1 MAIYTIQ
8 EDNQQKRLMN
18 PRLQGRKLGSS
29 DSPSLF
35 RPSIH
40 RIDANKKFRSLQVG
54 RRRVRPTDTLTG
66 SIRPNLTYPHKRRRL
81 TPRPPHMD
89 FEPVSPIRLVSP
101 PEEASFSN
109 SQIDESLRLAQSVL
123 SHNKIVDISSPI
135 KQLHRKPV
143 YELESPSFQ
152 DGPIPINVPDA
163 EDGERSI
170 ENVEE
175 MQITKQKAQSEED
188 MTEMK
193 VLRLF
198 LKDGSNACRTSKPL
212 TMFCSSKGIIIRN
225 ELDTSFINIPPSQV
239 EIVYISE
246 HRADFRICVILKL
259 KDIMKG
265 KLRTSEVTFKTVRIH
280 LDPCSRN
287 KYDDLV
293 HRLEEYGA
301 EVKVSSFSDN
311 TGLSPTSTKTFYGSE
326 RKARVKVKDPNFE
339 GIPGSDSYMQ
349 LRSRSHRNI
358 DYHKVHKME
367 IKLDLDDDQ
376 HPEDVNGKQ
385 TNVLSPD
392 VAEIVTEAIPY
403 RDQIVF
409 RPPLHYKIA
418 PKKTMIVT
426 NNDFTCL
433 YNSNWINDSIV
444 DFFLNF
450 NYRKAKEAGHLG
462 DNQVEIFN
470 SFFFSQL
477 ANPSSAVENCYNNV
491 KSWFKTTDDL
501 FDHEYVIIPIMS
513 ELHWY
518 SVIIYNLPGVKKQSM
533 AKKRDYAIVEKK
545 MSRLKKD
552 DASDDS
558 TESSVKNESPVK
570 KDDLLGSTSQQ
581 KEPESSPSKRKELN
595 IPKEKGLL
603 RKRKKYFESG
613 HIYILDSLRKMHVS
627 VSPLLKNFLIG
638 YAKDKYDLD
647 LDTSDFVRH
656 NAPIPRQKNF
666 NDCGLHVIYNLNVFF
681 QDPKSFQE
689 KVLSKTARVSNDIFR
704 PEERKRMRPTLRKV
718 LIKLLKKQVE
728 TSGRDSSKIGTETND
743 TVAKEKFINGQ
754 KADADGD
761 KASSGNDVK
770 SDDEDDDLI
779 IIEPKPIKD
788 TDEDL
793 AVKLSFPVTLKYH
806 SVEPSSDESKKFE
819 STSLNNFSISASKVG
834 SLNIKDVDA
843 ELSHGMNLEKTQNED
858 KDSEIQKKEHIPDI
872 STGDKLVDSGIL
884 KIENLGKTTLKAE
897 LARNNENNKML
908 LDNKVGNIY
917 STIKQHTLKDG
928 SISYGKS
935 PVKSKRD
942 KKELEMVPDELIKEE
957 NLLEIGKEKR
967 AIVHSRK
974 MMIHKISHQREERN
988 RIKYESEEKSKI
1000 KHDSDDLIKK
1010 ESVPVLINLEQ
1021 EHESVMNNVYGV
1033 KIQKEK
1039 DLNEKLLRK
1048 RGPRRLEIGGEN
1060 GQLMALDNS
1069 KRASNATSTVDT
1081 TKAVETTG
1089 KADRK
1094 EMHKNMDTELENDL
1108 KSAKDN
1114 ISMRVGGRQEVQIWK
1129 EVNIISDKSVKDSET
1144 ETQESEQS
1152 ASQFEPSREASS
1164 SSGLEH
1170 DLDVSRPTEVRL
1182 QIEDKTAK
1190 KYDKKDEE
1198 VHDRSGTSTGN
1209 IGNSTEINTGTNTIN
1224 TGINIGTDT
1233 GANTVISISTNAG
1246 INAGTTGTNTSTN
1259 SDIDIDTATDN
1270 TASDSEYDDGDGD
1283 QEWTETSYS
1292 RSKAGKRGK
1301 KRGRKRKDYSL
1312 PNGIESISARLGRRR
1327 KNMEKLNLSEQPDQR
1342 EESVFSVTPVKLVE
1356 EKPLVVPS
1364 SPLKGRQRKRW
1375 VKRKTKEEK
1384 QEKEKEK
1391 EKEQKKEQNYTGGSI
1406 AIDGND
1412 SMISFKNPLQ
1422 RPTSISFL
1430 GASKRGSRIRL
1441 RKKPGKKKRGRRG
1454 KRN

>member
-66 SIRPNLTYPHKRRRL
+66 SIRPNSTYHHKRRRL
-81 TPRPPHMD
+81 TPRPLHID
-89 FEPVSPIRLVSP
+89 IEPVSPIRLVSP
-101 PEEASFSN
+101 PEGASFSN

-143 YELESPSFQ
+143 YEPESPSFQ
-152 DGPIPINVPDA
+152 DGPIPINLPDA
-163 EDGERSI
+163 EDREKSI

-175 MQITKQKAQSEED
+175 MQITKQKMQSEED
-188 MTEMK
+188 VTEMK

-225 ELDTSFINIPPSQV
+225 ELDTSFINIQPSQV

-259 KDIMKG
+259 KEIMKG

-280 LDPCSRN
+280 LDPCNRN
-287 KYDDLV
+287 KYDVLV
-293 HRLEEYGA
+293 HHLKEYGA

-311 TGLSPTSTKTFYGSE
+311 AGLSPTSTKTFYGSE
-326 RKARVKVKDPNFE
+326 RKTRLKVKDPNFV
-339 GIPGSDSYMQ
+339 GILGSDSYMQ

-358 DYHKVHKME
+358 DYHKAHKME
-367 IKLDLDDDQ
+367 IRLDLDDDQ
-376 HPEDVNGKQ
+376 HPEDLNGKR

-533 AKKRDYAIVEKK
+533 AKRRDYAIVEKK

-558 TESSVKNESPVK
+558 ESSVKNESPVK

-627 VSPLLKNFLIG
+627 VAPLLKNFLIG
-638 YAKDKYDLD
+638 YAKDKYDLN

-728 TSGRDSSKIGTETND
+728 TSGGNSSKIGTETND
-743 TVAKEKFINGQ
+743 TVAKEKIINGQ
-754 KADADGD
+754 KANADGD

-788 TDEDL
+788 AEEEP
-793 AVKLSFPVTLKYH
+793 AGKLSFPVTLKYH
-806 SVEPSSDESKKFE
+806 SVEPSSDESKKLE
-819 STSLNNFSISASKVG
+819 NTSLNNFSITASKVG
-834 SLNIKDVDA
+834 SLNTKDADA
-843 ELSHGMNLEKTQNED
+843 EISHRMNLEKTQNED
-858 KDSEIQKKEHIPDI
+858 KDSEIQKNDHITDI
-872 STGDKLVDSGIL
+872 STEDKLVESGIR
-884 KIENLGKTTLKAE
+884 KTENSEKTTLGTE
-897 LARNNENNKML
+897 LARNNEDNKML
-908 LDNKVGNIY
+908 LENKVGNID
-917 STIKQHTLKDG
+917 STIEHHTFKDG
-928 SISYGKS
+928 DISGGKS
-935 PVKSKRD
+935 SMKSKRD

-957 NLLEIGKEKR
+957 NLLEIGKEKK
-967 AIVHSRK
+967 AIVHSRN

-988 RIKYESEEKSKI
+988 RIKYESEEKSMI
-1000 KHDSDDLIKK
+1000 KHNSDDLIKK
-1010 ESVPVLINLEQ
+1010 ESAPVLINLEQ
-1021 EHESVMNNVYGV
+1021 EHENVMNNVYGV

-1039 DLNEKLLRK
+1039 DLDEKLLRK
-1048 RGPRRLEIGGEN
+1048 RRPRRLGNGGKN
-1060 GQLMALDNS
+1060 GQLMAVDKS
-1069 KRASNATSTVDT
+1069 KRASNGTSTVDT
-1081 TKAVETTG
+1081 TKAMATTG

-1094 EMHKNMDTELENDL
+1094 EMHKNMDTELEDDL

-1144 ETQESEQS
+1144 ENQESEQS

-1170 DLDVSRPTEVRL
+1170 DLDVSRPTEVKL
-1182 QIEDKTAK
+1182 QVEDRTAK
-1190 KYDKKDEE
+1190 KDDKKDEE

-1209 IGNSTEINTGTNTIN
+1209 IGNSTRINTGTNTIN

-1233 GANTVISISTNAG
+1233 GANTVINISTNAG
-1246 INAGTTGTNTSTN
+1246 TKAGTSGTNTSTT
-1259 SDIDIDTATDN
+1259 SDIDIDTGTDN

-1292 RSKAGKRGK
+1292 RSKAGKRGR
-1301 KRGRKRKDYSL
+1301 KRSRKRKDYSL

-1327 KNMEKLNLSEQPDQR
+1327 KNMEKLNLSEQPDKR

-1356 EKPLVVPS
+1356 TKPHVVPS

-1375 VKRKTKEEK
+1375 VKRKTKEK
-1384 QEKEKEK
+1384 RQEKEKEK
-1391 EKEQKKEQNYTGGSI
+1391 AQKKEQNYTEGSI